1 VNDEAMRDPSER
13 RRRALMGAVFIMA
26 LAAIAAVDALAP
38 RAGDWRLIDGVRV
51 GAILLLAL
59 VVAVRSTTSFSLS
72 ARVPALDDELTRANR
87 ASAAGW
93 GFWALFGALVAAFA
107 ASLVWPLRV
116 TDIAPL
122 VLVIGAAVAGL
133 RFIVLERAGA

>member
-1 VNDEAMRDPSER
+1 
-13 RRRALMGAVFIMA
+13 
-26 LAAIAAVDALAP
+26 
-38 RAGDWRLIDGVRV
+38 V